1 MTLLNGSI
9 FVYGTSSVIVRGGTN
24 AHNTIVAA
32 NTVPQTVKSFF
43 KVNGKELTAH
53 NRQFNATNNF
63 ITKDQVLASGN
74 RRRCLVRNP
83 QAFSLSFKY
92 LPGPS
97 GMTVDGQAGRD
108 YMYTL
113 ANLGQNVTVEY
124 LPDYTSD
131 QDDFSYISLRGRIKS
146 YSETLLRRDEIGGC
160 YYYNVN
166 ISFEEL

>member
-1 MTLLNGSI
+1 MTLLNGSAFI
-9 FVYGTSSVIVRGGTN
+9 YSTGKVSAIDSTAKAAGRG
-24 AHNTIVAA
+24 H
-32 NTVPQTVKSFF
+32 QTVKSFF
-43 KVNGKELTAH
+43 KINGRELTAH
-53 NRQFNATNNF
+53 NRQFSARANI

-74 RRRCLVRNP
+74 RRRHLVRTP
-83 QAFSLSFKY
+83 TSFSLGFKY

-113 ANLGQNVTVEY
+113 ASSGQNVTVEY

-131 QDDFSYISLRGRIKS
+131 QDDFSYTSLRGRIKS
-146 YSETLLRRDEIGGC
+146 YNETLLRRDEIGGC
-160 YYYNVN
+160 YYYDVN